1 MRFAAEP
8 TVLAAAKQPNA
19 EAKLL
24 SKRVVIE
31 IRPDLHK
38 ELRKIA
44 VLNDLKTYVVAN
56 AIIEDYL
63 SDEARVKALLKRI
76 KV

>member
-1 MRFAAEP
+1 M
-8 TVLAAAKQPNA
+8 
-19 EAKLL
+19 